1 MLTLTD
7 CYIPG
12 TVAGVGQLVQTLREK
27 IMSILTRAA
36 VYTVRI
42 AAGTAA
48 APVLAAAAAASATAK
63 LVEFQ
68 LVGSPLSAEYR
79 ELAAA
84 NGGGA
89 NTPARQ
95 QGRAGNGDGHRPEST
110 PAVKQR
116 ARFPT
121 GWVELVALVRHADGP
136 RADGNHPP

>member
-1 MLTLTD
+1 
-7 CYIPG
+7 
-12 TVAGVGQLVQTLREK
+12 
-27 IMSILTRAA
+27 MSILTRAA

-63 LVEFQ
+63 LVDWELQ

-84 NGGGA
+84 NGGGV

-116 ARFPT
+116 ARSQPA
-121 GWVELVALVRHADGP
+121 GLNSSR
-136 RADGNHPP
+136 

>member
-1 MLTLTD
+1 
-7 CYIPG
+7 
-12 TVAGVGQLVQTLREK
+12 
-27 IMSILTRAA
+27 MSTLTRAA

-63 LVEFQ
+63 LVGWELQ

-89 NTPARQ
+89 NTPARRR
-95 QGRAGNGDGHRPEST
+95 GTLGTATGTAPPREPARAPVRPVPS
-110 PAVKQR
+110 R
-116 ARFPT
+116 LR
-121 GWVELVALVRHADGP
+121 
-136 RADGNHPP
+136 